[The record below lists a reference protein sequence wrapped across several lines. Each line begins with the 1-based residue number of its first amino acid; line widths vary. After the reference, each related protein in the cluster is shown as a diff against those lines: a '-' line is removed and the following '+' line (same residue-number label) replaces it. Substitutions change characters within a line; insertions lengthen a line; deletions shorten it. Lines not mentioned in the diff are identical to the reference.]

1 MPKEK
6 VKTIYVCT
14 ACGEQS
20 PRWLGR
26 CPSCGAWNTMEEDVV
41 VQQPAASAKP
51 SRLPALAGEVSA
63 ARLFDIDTNDEKA
76 RILTGISE
84 LDRVL
89 GGGIVIGSVILLGGE
104 PGAGKSTLL
113 LQICASIPQQL
124 QVLYVTGEESI
135 RQIKLRANRLG
146 VPGENVTVAA
156 QTQMESIIEMIRN
169 RRPDLVIIDSIQ
181 TMHSDAVSSSA
192 GSVSQVKE
200 CSSQLLIAAKTL
212 EIPIFIVGHVNKDGA
227 IAGPKVMEHIVDTVL
242 YFEGDRMLP
251 YRVLRAVKNRYGST
265 NEIGMFDMSANG
277 LHEVINPSKLLLEG
291 RPLGVS
297 GNCVACTM
305 EGTRPILSE
314 IQALVT
320 KSNFPSPRRTTS
332 GFDFNRANLL
342 LAVIEKRGGYYLGS
356 LDVYLNIVGGLR
368 LDDTACDLA
377 VVLAVI
383 SSLLDKPISDDT
395 IAIGEVGLGGEVRNV
410 SNLDARLREAG
421 RIGFSRVILPKHG
434 LSQLDPGAY
443 PNLELL
449 GVSSVKSAIALL

>member
-1 MPKEK
+1 MAKDK
-6 VKTIYVCT
+6 LKTIYVCT

-20 PRWLGR
+20 PRWMGR
-26 CPSCGAWNTMEEDVV
+26 CPSCGEWNTIVEDIL
-41 VQQPAASAKP
+41 QPTKP
-51 SRLPALAGEVSA
+51 ISKRVSA
-63 ARLFDIDTNDEKA
+63 GRAGTETVSQRLRDINTDEGDS
-76 RILTGISE
+76 RIITGISE

-89 GGGIVIGSVILLGGE
+89 GGGIVLGSVILLGGE

-124 QVLYVTGEESI
+124 HVLYVTGEESV
-135 RQIKLRANRLG
+135 RQIKLRANRLHVTG
-146 VPGENVTVAA
+146 DNVTVAA
-156 QTQMESIIEMIRN
+156 ETEIETVTELMRSLH
-169 RRPDLVIIDSIQ
+169 PDIVVVDSIQ
-181 TMHSDAVSSSA
+181 TMHSGSVSSSA

-200 CSSQLLIAAKTL
+200 CSSQLLNEAKTL
-212 EIPIFIVGHVNKDGA
+212 EIPVFIVGHVNKDGA

-251 YRVLRAVKNRYGST
+251 YRILRSVKNRYGST
-265 NEIGMFDMSANG
+265 NEIGMFDMAGDG
-277 LHEVINPSKLLLEG
+277 LKEVINPSRLLLEG

-320 KSNFPSPRRTTS
+320 KSSFPSPRRTAA

-342 LAVIEKRGGYYLGS
+342 LAVVEKRAGYFMGT

-377 VVLAVI
+377 VVLAVT
-383 SSLLDKPISDDT
+383 SSLMDKPIPDDML
-395 IAIGEVGLGGEVRNV
+395 AIGEVGLGGEVRSVGNI
-410 SNLDARLREAG
+410 DTRLREAA
-421 RIGFSRVILPKHG
+421 RIGFSRVILPKHS
-434 LSQLDPGAY
+434 LAQLDTKQY
-443 PNLELL
+443 PALELL
-449 GVSSVKSAIALL
+449 GVSSIRSAIALL